1 MSLIKVSIP
10 SKVSAKDAAPKPGDK
25 VFWRNGPLKFEGVF
39 VKSQGG
45 RNLVKTDHGE
55 IWVYS
60 NVYLEGQKPTYRD
73 TPFGRFYD
81 SSEMSLSSDSA
92 EFKKGDKVVSR
103 SSGAKG
109 VVEEVYGNGQYA
121 VLFEGAKNPDRIG
134 VERIKAADSTAGAA
148 QDFAAMDD
156 FKNPRF
162 ISSLTQDVS
171 RLKEKYE
178 SALKESKDN
187 FAYWFKRKVLDE
199 ATSLKEIIV
208 EAIATKE
215 TSPEEVAKLK
225 PLKDEC
231 NKAIQKANAML
242 SKINSLN

>member
-1 MSLIKVSIP
+1 MSKAL
-10 SKVSAKDAAPKPGDK
+10 DK
-25 VFWRNGPLKFEGVF
+25 YLGLAVAE
-39 VKSQGG
+39 
-45 RNLVKTDHGE
+45 D
-55 IWVYS
+55 S
-60 NVYLEGQKPTYRD
+60 N
-73 TPFGRFYD
+73 
-81 SSEMSLSSDSA
+81 
-92 EFKKGDKVVSR
+92 
-103 SSGAKG
+103 
-109 VVEEVYGNGQYA
+109 
-121 VLFEGAKNPDRIG
+121 EGAATD
-134 VERIKAADSTAGAA
+134 E
-148 QDFAAMDD
+148 

-162 ISSLTQDVS
+162 IASLTQDVS

-178 SALKESKDN
+178 SALKEGKDN

-199 ATSLKEIIV
+199 ATYLKEIIV

>member
-1 MSLIKVSIP
+1 MSLIMVRKSAP
-10 SKVSAKDAAPKPGDK
+10 AHASDAAALNAAKD
-25 VFWRNGPLKFEGVF
+25 E
-39 VKSQGG
+39 
-45 RNLVKTDHGE
+45 
-55 IWVYS
+55 
-60 NVYLEGQKPTYRD
+60 
-73 TPFGRFYD
+73 
-81 SSEMSLSSDSA
+81 
-92 EFKKGDKVVSR
+92 
-103 SSGAKG
+103 
-109 VVEEVYGNGQYA
+109 
-121 VLFEGAKNPDRIG
+121 
-134 VERIKAADSTAGAA
+134 
-148 QDFAAMDD
+148 

-178 SALKESKDN
+178 SALKEGKDN

-199 ATSLKEIIV
+199 ATYLKEIIV

-231 NKAIQKANAML
+231 NKSIQKANAML